1 MYFGSG
7 ASRTVIQQDSPL
19 HSHLTDVIPA
29 KGSCTIGNGDKLS
42 YVETGTIT
50 TNNVATVVEG
60 LEFDLYYAVDAAKR
74 DVSAVIDFD
83 PETGENRSFT
93 YCKHTREMSTLME
106 RRHGA
111 LEVPVHLLLSR
122 QNTVGLMAKDPL

>member
-1 MYFGSG
+1 MYFDSG
-7 ASRTVIQQDSPL
+7 ASRTVIRQDSPL
-19 HSHLTDVIPA
+19 RSHLTDVIPA

-60 LEFDLYYAVDAAKR
+60 LEFDLYSAVDAAKR
-74 DVSAVIDFD
+74 GVSAVIDFD
-83 PETGENRSFT
+83 PDTGENRSFT
-93 YCKHTREMSTLME
+93 YCKHTRELSPLVE

-111 LEVPVHLLLSR
+111 LEVPVHLFLSR
-122 QNTVGLMAKDPL
+122 